1 MGIDLT
7 NIASPDFW
15 FGFVGA
21 LLVTAFMS
29 KALISF
35 VMDKMHRVSLKTW
48 EKIGCTLFTAFL
60 VAIAWNLYATETI
73 QWRMLFANTLVY
85 TFASS
90 FIYENVIKKLV
101 AGNDSA

>member
-21 LLVTAFMS
+21 LMVTAFMS
-29 KALISF
+29 KAIISF
-35 VMDKMHRVSLKTW
+35 ALDKMKRASLKSW
-48 EKIGCTLFTAFL
+48 EKMGCTLFTAFL
-60 VAIAWNLYATETI
+60 VALAWNMYATETI

-90 FIYENVIKKLV
+90 FVYENIIKKLTV
-101 AGNDSA
+101 ANNSD